1 MPPIRVML
9 VDDHPVVRDG
19 LRSMLVDPGVEVVG
33 EAGRAAEAVG
43 QIREVI
49 ADVVLLDMALPD
61 ADGVTT
67 LKRLKVARPQARIVV
82 LTMHDNP
89 ALVREAVH
97 AGASGYLLKGINR
110 KELLSALRAVC
121 DGEAVIDPALLRA
134 LAHPDDARTRGSA
147 SLTRLE
153 SDVVRHIASGLT
165 NREIA
170 GRMGWSVGNVKKYVQ
185 QILEKLDVSDRTQ
198 AAAEAVR
205 RGLLG

>member
-1 MPPIRVML
+1 MVI
-9 VDDHPVVRDG
+9 DDHPVVRDG

-33 EAGRAAEAVG
+33 EAGSATDAVG
-43 QIREVI
+43 QIHELI

-67 LKRLKVARPQARIVV
+67 LKRLKAVRPQARILV

-89 ALVREAVH
+89 ALVREAVR
-97 AGASGYLLKGINR
+97 AGASGYLLKGVNR

-121 DGEAVIDPALLRA
+121 DGEAVIDPALLRS
-134 LAHPDDARTRGSA
+134 LAHPDGVKARGSA
-147 SLTRLE
+147 PLTRLE

-170 GRMGWSVGNVKKYVQ
+170 ERMGWSVGNVKKYVQ
-185 QILEKLDVSDRTQ
+185 QILEKLEVSDRTQ